1 MSSPRIPVSVVLE
14 LTYRCNHRCVFCSC
28 PWEAPNSRY
37 PKGRELE
44 LKEWIS
50 AIDRLYDSG
59 VQSFSISGGEAT
71 LKDCMPDIVKYIHD
85 EGIRRGCANPIVLI
99 SNGLAMKEE
108 YLHLFK
114 ENDVHLSMSLPGY
127 ETFREHTGV
136 DNADG
141 VLRWFSRAKEIGL
154 STTLNVTVT
163 RMNYHELFE
172 TLSMGLING
181 ATSILLNRFLPG
193 GRGLSHMKELTLSNE
208 QINGMMDTAE
218 EVLTEANRYGNLGT
232 EVAICSIRSPERY
245 KRLHVGFECAAARG
259 FFVVDPAGKIRTCN
273 HSPRVV
279 GHVLEEPMISDVV
292 YWNLFSRGQCKPSA
306 CNGCISAD
314 KCDCGCREVAHIL
327 SGSPLDPDCSL
338 GIEIGSARKPMI

>member
-1 MSSPRIPVSVVLE
+1 MSSSRIPVSVVLE

-232 EVAICSIRSPERY
+232 EVAVCSIRRPERY
-245 KRLHVGFECAAARG
+245 KRLHVGYECAAARG
-259 FFVVDPAGKIRTCN
+259 FFVVDPSGKIRTCN

-292 YWNLFSRGQCKPSA
+292 YWNLFSGGQCKPVA
-306 CNGCISAD
+306 CNGCISVD

-327 SGSPLDPDCSL
+327 RGNPLEPDSSL
-338 GIEIGSARKPMI
+338 GIEIGSARNE

>member
-1 MSSPRIPVSVVLE
+1 MSSSRIPVSVVLE

-28 PWEAPNSRY
+28 PWEAPDSGY
-37 PKGRELE
+37 PKGRELD

-50 AIDRLYDSG
+50 AIDRLFDSG

-71 LKDCMPDIVKYIHD
+71 LKDCMPDIVEYIHN

-127 ETFREHTGV
+127 KTFKEHTGV

-141 VLRWFSRAKEIGL
+141 VLRWFSKAKAIGL

-172 TLSMGLING
+172 TLSLGLING

-193 GRGLSHMKELTLSNE
+193 GRGLSLMKELTLSNE

-232 EVAICSIRSPERY
+232 EVAVCSIRRPERY
-245 KRLHVGFECAAARG
+245 KRLHVGYECAAARG
-259 FFVVDPAGKIRTCN
+259 FFVVDPSGKIRTCN

-292 YWNLFSRGQCKPSA
+292 YWNLFSGGQCKPVA
-306 CNGCISAD
+306 CNGCISVD

-327 SGSPLDPDCSL
+327 RGNPLEPDSSL
-338 GIEIGSARKPMI
+338 GIEIGSARNE